1 MKIYKHLTAND
12 VYLEPFPF
20 RRELSME
27 AYLVEN
33 ERILCLDADLFS
45 DVEIVETELTL
56 KQGRKSNETDGRI
69 DILATYSQEY
79 IAVVELKLGQLED
92 IHLKQLED
100 YLEQRGQILAKY
112 PNILNQE
119 STPTPKWI
127 GVLVGSSIDAQ
138 LAQSLVNGYASTSG
152 IQIAALTL
160 QRFRSG
166 DGNIYVSTETY
177 FNNIGLTKDSTKYV
191 FDGVTLG
198 KGRLV
203 LAVIKKFVQ
212 THPNTTFAEL
222 EHAFPGNLQ
231 GKNVFS
237 TADRANEIYTSTGRK
252 RHFVDPEDLIQLTDG
267 VIAVSSQWGI
277 SNINRFIE
285 YALSQGF
292 DIAISQK

>member
-1 MKIYKHLTAND
+1 
-12 VYLEPFPF
+12 
-20 RRELSME
+20 ME

-138 LAQSLVNGYASTSG
+138 LAHSLVNGYASTSG

-292 DIAISQK
+292 DIVISQK

>member
-1 MKIYKHLTAND
+1 
-12 VYLEPFPF
+12 
-20 RRELSME
+20 ME

-292 DIAISQK
+292 DIVISQK

>member
-292 DIAISQK
+292 DIVISQK

>member
-1 MKIYKHLTAND
+1 
-12 VYLEPFPF
+12 
-20 RRELSME
+20 ME

-79 IAVVELKLGQLED
+79 IAVVELKLGQLES

-100 YLEQRGQILAKY
+100 YLEQRSQILVKY

-119 STPTPKWI
+119 STPIPKWI

-138 LAQSLVNGYASTSG
+138 LARLLVNGYATTSG

-177 FNNIGLTKDSTKYV
+177 FNNISFTKDSTKYV
-191 FDGVTLG
+191 FDGITLG

-212 THPNTTFAEL
+212 THPNISLAEL
-222 EHAFPGNLQ
+222 ERAFPGNLQ
-231 GKNVFS
+231 GKCVFS
-237 TADRANEIYTSTGRK
+237 TADHANAIYTSTGRK
-252 RHFVDPEDLIQLTDG
+252 RHFVDPEDLIQLADG

-277 SNINRFIE
+277 GNINRFIE